1 MGMWTECGTLSE
13 EDIRARRM
21 MRTRNHK
28 SCQLL
33 KLRWNYSLFQFSFCI
48 YSVEGMYVFLKIV
61 SFESSEVGGHRP
73 LGCQQGHGHP
83 PPGRRVPG
91 PGASHLPGQVLPSSQ
106 VRISFLLSVK
116 LLGSRNL
123 TRKKMPSSAVGSD
136 PVCLGKV
143 PFILELI

>member
-61 SFESSEVGGHRP
+61 SFESSEVGEVTVH
-73 LGCQQGHGHP
+73 LGVNRATAILHPVAVYQG
-83 PPGRRVPG
+83 R
-91 PGASHLPGQVLPSSQ
+91 VLPISQ
-106 VRISFLLSVK
+106 VRCFPPP
-116 LLGSRNL
+116 R
-123 TRKKMPSSAVGSD
+123 
-136 PVCLGKV
+136 
-143 PFILELI
+143 

>member
-1 MGMWTECGTLSE
+1 
-13 EDIRARRM
+13 M

-48 YSVEGMYVFLKIV
+48 YSVEDMYVFLKIV
-61 SFESSEVGGHRP
+61 SFESSEVGEVTVH
-73 LGCQQGHGHP
+73 LGVNRATAILHPVAVYQG
-83 PPGRRVPG
+83 R
-91 PGASHLPGQVLPSSQ
+91 VLPSSQ

>member
-1 MGMWTECGTLSE
+1 
-13 EDIRARRM
+13 
-21 MRTRNHK
+21 
-28 SCQLL
+28 
-33 KLRWNYSLFQFSFCI
+33 
-48 YSVEGMYVFLKIV
+48 MYVFLKIV
-61 SFESSEVGGHRP
+61 SFESSEVGEVTVH
-73 LGCQQGHGHP
+73 LGVNRATAILHPVAVYQG
-83 PPGRRVPG
+83 R
-91 PGASHLPGQVLPSSQ
+91 VLPSSQ